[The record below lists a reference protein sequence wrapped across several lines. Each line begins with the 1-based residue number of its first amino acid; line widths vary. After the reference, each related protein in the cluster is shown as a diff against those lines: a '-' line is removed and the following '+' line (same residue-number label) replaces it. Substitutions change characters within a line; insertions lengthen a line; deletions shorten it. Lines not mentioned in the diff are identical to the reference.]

1 MKKVIIHIE
10 KLVEKIDLQKDGSL
24 INFNPEIKSTEEVIV
39 NIEAICKSFINALNN
54 PQHEKNNSNPAN
66 SSRS

>member
-54 PQHEKNNSNPAN
+54 INQPPT
-66 SSRS
+66 